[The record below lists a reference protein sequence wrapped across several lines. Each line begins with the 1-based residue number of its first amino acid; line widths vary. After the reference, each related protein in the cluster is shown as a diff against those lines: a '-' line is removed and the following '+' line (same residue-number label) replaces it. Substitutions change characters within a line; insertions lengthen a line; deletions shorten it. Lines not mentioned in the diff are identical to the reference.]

1 MFSLQAQQAFSFY
14 TKQGAGGGSL
24 SGIKLLESISTEQLE
39 EQPQNL
45 KLLLLGFFFSLQELR
60 FLTWPMLFLH
70 RRVGFAVSVLGEQP
84 LLSAGQGDSSKR
96 HLQMQ
101 QSLCWAHLIHMLCR
115 KKSPDRFLHIPGW
128 AQRKSGGSWRSPAA
142 PSLLCLE
149 ERVWASGH
157 NWHCRKLSICYQLS
171 SDSVSATK
179 CLGECFRTN
188 HTFCFAGD

>member
-1 MFSLQAQQAFSFY
+1 
-14 TKQGAGGGSL
+14 
-24 SGIKLLESISTEQLE
+24 
-39 EQPQNL
+39 
-45 KLLLLGFFFSLQELR
+45 
-60 FLTWPMLFLH
+60 MLFLH

-115 KKSPDRFLHIPGW
+115 KKSPGRFLHIPGW

-179 CLGECFRTN
+179 CLGNVSGQTTLSALLGIKKTQTN
-188 HTFCFAGD
+188 RKKKNPDHVSLCGFLEFLLKHCLLALNSFLFDGGS